1 MFPHP
6 RLLFLLGLV
15 LALLTAPAAL
25 AQEAAPRYRLTFI
38 NSGSITPDQCR
49 VIFEV
54 GIANTGGVS
63 SDTVQL
69 ILSTTSGTL
78 TAIDVP
84 PIEAG
89 RTPVFELS
97 ASLQGVA
104 PGEQL
109 FLIDVFNNGFEYGD
123 TPALQQT
130 LLIPQPPAACFTANG
145 SDGSGSFF
153 VTIPVFNVRID
164 LLNPTVDEL
173 AFLGGIALGVLL
185 VLLLPI
191 LLIRRLTR
199 KPPAFG
205 TQLPPYATTPPVDPG
220 SEAGIR
226 QGWQMAAQS
235 NLLSVAPSP
244 QAVGAVKLLVNADG
258 QYLDGWTL
266 TAVRLSQYDQYGRV
280 SRSVTLADAGAVRS
294 LNKLAHDRKLLA
306 LEDADRRAATI
317 EKRVTPI
324 ARKLGDAL
332 AKRITERSAVLPI
345 ALDMRLRGE
354 HGEVKILFQL
364 FRYEG
369 GVWRELKSWEPEMI
383 VTTGVI
389 HESYTYTIH
398 GQNQNESFKDY
409 KRRLPLEIGRML
421 AEFVTPPE
429 SAGAPN
435 VG

>member
-1 MFPHP
+1 MFPYP

-15 LALLTAPAAL
+15 LALLTAPAAF
-25 AQEAAPRYRLTFI
+25 AQEAAPRYRLTLI
-38 NSGSITPDQCR
+38 DGGITPDQCR
-49 VIFEV
+49 VSFSV
-54 GIANTGGVS
+54 GVNNTGGIS
-63 SDTVQL
+63 TETVQL
-69 ILSTTSGTL
+69 VLSTTSGELAVIT
-78 TAIDVP
+78 VP
-84 PIEAG
+84 PVEVG

-109 FLIDVFNNGFEYGD
+109 FLIDVLNNGVEYGD
-123 TPALQQT
+123 TPALQQN
-130 LLIPQPPAACFTANG
+130 LVIPQPPAACFTGNG
-145 SDGSGSFF
+145 ADGSGSFF
-153 VTIPVFNVRID
+153 VTIPVFNIRID

-185 VLLLPI
+185 ILLLPI
-191 LLIRRLTR
+191 LLLRRLTR
-199 KPPAFG
+199 KPPTFG
-205 TQLPPYATTPPVDPG
+205 TQLPPYATIPPVDPG
-220 SEAGIR
+220 SEAGVR
-226 QGWQMAAQS
+226 HGWQMAAQS
-235 NLLSVAPSP
+235 NLLSAAPTP

-280 SRSVTLADAGAVRS
+280 SRSVTLADAGAVRA
-294 LNKLAHDRKLLA
+294 LDKLAHDRKLLA
-306 LEDADRRAATI
+306 MEDADRRAATV
-317 EKRVTPI
+317 EKRVTPV

-354 HGEVKILFQL
+354 HGEVKIVFQL

-369 GVWRELKSWEPEMI
+369 GVWRELKSWEPEMV

-429 SAGAPN
+429 SAGAPSL
-435 VG
+435 G